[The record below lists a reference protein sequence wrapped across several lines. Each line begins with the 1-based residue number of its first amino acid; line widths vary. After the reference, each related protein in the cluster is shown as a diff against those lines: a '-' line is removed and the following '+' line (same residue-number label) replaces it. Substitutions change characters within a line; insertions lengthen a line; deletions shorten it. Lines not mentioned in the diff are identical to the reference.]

1 MKKQRGKFLTFML
14 VLAALGIIQTPYYL
28 INTNALQLAYGNVP
42 SWYPIYAVLGLGL
55 GIGMIIGMWQLK
67 KWAVYLLVASTT
79 LTFLSQLFI
88 LKPAQQFAG
97 VTYAMTIVS
106 AGLWFWAI
114 SRKWASF
121 D

>member
-1 MKKQRGKFLTFML
+1 MKKQRGKFLTVMIVF
-14 VLAALGIIQTPYYL
+14 AALGVIQTPYYL
-28 INTNALQLAYGNVP
+28 VNTNALQVAYGDVP
-42 SWYPIYAVLGLGL
+42 SWYPIYAVIGLCLGTA
-55 GIGMIIGMWQLK
+55 MIVGMWQMK
-67 KWAVYLLVASTT
+67 KWAVYMLVASSV

-88 LKPAQQFAG
+88 LKPAAQVAG
-97 VTYAMTIVS
+97 TTYAMSVIS